1 MGHRGCEWMKYLFLV
16 TLPDLLL
23 LPSEMPRFRRS
34 QLLLVPFVEYL
45 MFLIIVQFLIRAST
59 NLKWYEVLIQLFSSL
74 NHYIIQFLFYQHIN
88 FEYFRLFANALPL
101 TIIHNFITIPI
112 DEKLKKLIILRVM

>member
-1 MGHRGCEWMKYLFLV
+1 MKYLFLV

-45 MFLIIVQFLIRAST
+45 MFLIIVQFLIRANT
-59 NLKWYEVLIQLFSSL
+59 NLKWYEALIQLFSSL
-74 NHYIIQFLFYQHIN
+74 NHYIIQFLFYQHTN
-88 FEYFRLFANALPL
+88 SEYFRLFANALPL